1 MKFNHNTDEKKLI
14 AACLKADP
22 KAQRQLYEQFA
33 PGMMAVCFRYTG
45 NYEVAQDLLQDGF
58 VKVYA
63 KLDTFKGEGA
73 FGGWVRRVFV
83 STCLEYLRQKTVLHN
98 SIELSEL
105 EKAVDDYNADIVGD
119 ITVKELMECVSAL
132 PDNYRT
138 VFNMFAIEGYSHAEI
153 AEMLE
158 INENTSRSQFMRA
171 RNLLQKNIAQILGE
185 EYVEKYRK

>member
-1 MKFNHNTDEKKLI
+1 VF
-14 AACLKADP
+14 
-22 KAQRQLYEQFA
+22 
-33 PGMMAVCFRYTG
+33 
-45 NYEVAQDLLQDGF
+45 
-58 VKVYA
+58 A

-138 VFNMFAIEGYSHAEI
+138 VFNMFAIEGFSHAEI